1 MNTLFVGHNLLK
13 FSFLSSTNDYC
24 WELLSDKSLPDGTV
38 VWTPL
43 QTQGKGKGVNHGL
56 PRKESHYL
64 SALFLNLIV
73 NISKQYF

>member
-38 VWTPL
+38 VWTPFKL
-43 QTQGKGKGVNHGL
+43 KVKAKGNHGFAEE
-56 PRKESHYL
+56 ESHYH
-64 SALFLNLIV
+64 SVLFLNL
-73 NISKQYF
+73 K